1 MDNFWLW
8 MLLGLAIA
16 VIGAGAVLRK
26 VRANNAKVFQAE
38 VTPERAATAA
48 AKLSAEEHRSV
59 YRFLATDNLL
69 GAAQA
74 VRQATRQSAR
84 DCLLD
89 VQALARFPQVSGGAQ
104 AAGEQGEQ
112 EAAPSGVDDA
122 TDASPVQAASAPSGP
137 SEDEPTQSVS
147 ADEARLVGD
156 NGFQPADPD
165 ADEASVPTASEED
178 WVIPDDWETTYGGDF
193 GGGERHM
200 EFTHHDGEQLRRFST
215 QDLPDAERDQ
225 IMSQLRDGE
234 VAEAARLIS
243 EKVGLGQEEV
253 EMALRANHDSGR
265 DKVDG
270 VAVRFNREDGETVE
284 FSTQDLSEPER
295 VQFIAALR
303 MGDLATASE
312 LVAQHTGLSQEQ
324 ALGMLKAFRPPQ

>member
-1 MDNFWLW
+1 MDNYWLW
-8 MLLGLAIA
+8 MVLGLVIA
-16 VIGAGAVLRK
+16 VIGAGAALRR
-26 VRANNAKVFQAE
+26 VRSNNAKLFQTE
-38 VTPERAATAA
+38 VTAERAAAAA
-48 AKLSAEEHRSV
+48 AKLSAEEHRAV

-89 VQALARFPQVSGGAQ
+89 VQSLARFPQVAGSAQ
-104 AAGEQGEQ
+104 AAGPEDGGQAPAPSDPETSQ
-112 EAAPSGVDDA
+112 EAPSTG
-122 TDASPVQAASAPSGP
+122 ASSAPSADAAEQP
-137 SEDEPTQSVS
+137 VN

-156 NGFQPADPD
+156 NGFDPGPN
-165 ADEASVPTASEED
+165 PTPEMSDED
-178 WVIPDDWETTYGGDF
+178 WVIPDDWENTYGGDF

-200 EFTHHDGEQLRRFST
+200 EFIHHDGEQLRRFST

-225 IMSQLRDGE
+225 IMSQLRDGD

-243 EKVGLGQEEV
+243 EKVGLGPEEV

-270 VAVRFNREDGETVE
+270 VAVRFNRENGETVE

-312 LVAQHTGLSQEQ
+312 LVAQHTGLSPEQ

>member
-1 MDNFWLW
+1 MNNFWFW
-8 MLLGLAIA
+8 MVLGLVIA
-16 VIGAGAVLRK
+16 VIGAGAALRR
-26 VRANNAKVFQAE
+26 VRANNAKLFQAE
-38 VTPERAATAA
+38 VTSERAAAAA

-74 VRQATRQSAR
+74 VRQATKQSAK

-89 VQALARFPQVSGGAQ
+89 VQSLARFPQVAP
-104 AAGEQGEQ
+104 GEQDPRGAVEDKVD
-112 EAAPSGVDDA
+112 APSG
-122 TDASPVQAASAPSGP
+122 TDHEAEAPQVPAESAASAHSP
-137 SEDEPTQSVS
+137 EDPARLIG

-156 NGFQPADPD
+156 NGFEAEPLPETS
-165 ADEASVPTASEED
+165 DEE
-178 WVIPDDWETTYGGDF
+178 WVIPDEWETTYGGDF

-200 EFTHHDGEQLRRFST
+200 EFTHHDGEELRRFST

-225 IMSQLRDGE
+225 IMSQLRDGD

-253 EMALRANHDSGR
+253 EMALRANHDSGQ

-312 LVAQHTGLSQEQ
+312 LVAQHTGLSPEQ
-324 ALGMLKAFRPPQ
+324 ALGMLRAFRPPQ